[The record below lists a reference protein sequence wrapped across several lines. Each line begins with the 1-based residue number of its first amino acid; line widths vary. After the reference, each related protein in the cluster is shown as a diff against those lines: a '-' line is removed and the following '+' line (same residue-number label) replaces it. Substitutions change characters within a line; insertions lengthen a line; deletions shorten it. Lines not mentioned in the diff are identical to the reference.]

1 MFRRK
6 LLSAACLGFAAS
18 IFTSLPALAEPKP
31 NLTFDEMYAGYSV
44 LGLKA
49 DVKFFV
55 LTKEPVSLCP
65 FCSTDADWPESII
78 VVFLS
83 EKQDFVQANRI
94 IAVTGTL
101 ELGSR
106 MDEETGFVSLVR
118 LVNARFEVI

>member
-1 MFRRK
+1 
-6 LLSAACLGFAAS
+6 
-18 IFTSLPALAEPKP
+18 
-31 NLTFDEMYAGYSV
+31 MYAGYSV
-44 LGLKA
+44 LGLKLSEKLKSLTGKEVTILGFMAPPLKA
-49 DVKFFV
+49 DAKFFV